1 MIPDYHPPS
10 VRRQDTAPYPPS
22 TPSRSSYQ
30 PPSIVDWDEEPTLQV
45 PAEQEVC
52 IPQTLT
58 PGRPHYQTYNASAA
72 NGGPEVRVCM
82 ISSQQ
87 RSPRP
92 IQAHAGQRH
101 KAKPPA
107 KGALPPLSVP
117 IPPSYTP
124 PRQPTI
130 DFDEE
135 EIRYTLATGFVQF
148 CKQEGVT
155 MTKVTWDQ
163 LDRAIAN
170 AQIEEPDIPERAF
183 ESVIKQ
189 EGTPEY
195 WKTVLPL

>member
-1 MIPDYHPPS
+1 MQLSFDKWRCIGQCNSTGKAITAIGLPEQYHEARQTSQQICVTKRSKRTLTTLPTIYEEDEPNEPAPARPKIPDYHPPS
-10 VRRQDTAPYPPS
+10 
-22 TPSRSSYQ
+22 TPSYSSYQ
-30 PPSIVDWDEEPTLQV
+30 PPLIEDWDKEPTLQV
-45 PAEQEVC
+45 PAAQEVC

-58 PGRPHYQTYNASAA
+58 PRRPHYQTYNASAA
-72 NGGPEVRVCM
+72 NRGPKVRARI

-130 DFDEE
+130 DLDRE
-135 EIRYTLATGFVQF
+135 EISSAS
-148 CKQEGVT
+148 K
-155 MTKVTWDQ
+155 
-163 LDRAIAN
+163 
-170 AQIEEPDIPERAF
+170 
-183 ESVIKQ
+183 
-189 EGTPEY
+189 
-195 WKTVLPL
+195 